1 MTVCLER
8 FWHNRGHLVECAQ
21 FLRRGLDAARD
32 VSPELRCA
40 ALNLAGQT
48 ELRYD
53 TESSRA
59 YFTEAL
65 GIARGIGDDRS
76 TATALWGLS
85 LVHRYAGDA
94 KKQAACASGAV
105 GIARSLGD
113 AVLLGE
119 CLLASSEY
127 LRFKLPAVA
136 DESRLY
142 ELLEVTSRS
151 GDRIYEALAHNNFG
165 DWALIAGDLETA
177 RDHLEQAQA
186 IYAEIGK
193 FEPVLASNLGWV
205 SFAHGDLTAAQA
217 TFAKAMQM
225 AELHRVRW
233 HGSLAILG
241 LGCVAAARRDWER
254 RQAVRLRGRRQ
265 ANCRA
270 VCARPRKPTG
280 NSRPGK
286 LNTRS
291 GRSASPVSM
300 NPGKTDRGSLVDFTL
315 GRSTSPLGSSENPG
329 LSPLTLPASHLN
341 SPVGDQ
347 SPHAYCP
354 SRRQA
359 QHLGARAAIA
369 ARHAPSPGP
378 PARFSPGRAAQPA
391 SRQYPCPTRSRR
403 RVGAR
408 LSTDTFRVR
417 RAVAPWL
424 WPNASDRP
432 YIHAMAPAGVN
443 VRICRKQGRAPRVAR
458 DLDHAHVVGRQ
469 L

>member
-1 MTVCLER
+1 M
-8 FWHNRGHLVECAQ
+8 
-21 FLRRGLDAARD
+21 
-32 VSPELRCA
+32 
-40 ALNLAGQT
+40 
-48 ELRYD
+48 
-53 TESSRA
+53 
-59 YFTEAL
+59 
-65 GIARGIGDDRS
+65 
-76 TATALWGLS
+76 
-85 LVHRYAGDA
+85 HRYAGDA

-105 GIARSLGD
+105 GIARSSGD

-127 LRFKLPAVA
+127 LRFSSRPSLTRAVY
-136 DESRLY
+136 D

-254 RQAVRLRGRRQ
+254 AAKLFGFADAEQ

-270 VCARPRKPTG
+270 VWLPPEKTYREQWTG
-280 NSRPGK
+280 ETEHALGPQRFAS
-286 LNTRS
+286 LHES
-291 GRSASPVSM
+291 GQS
-300 NPGKTDRGSLVDFTL
+300 TDRGSLVDFTL

-369 ARHAPSPGP
+369 ARQAPSPGP
-378 PARFSPGRAAQPA
+378 PARFSPGRAAQPTA

-408 LSTDTFRVR
+408 LSTDTFRVAG

-443 VRICRKQGRAPRVAR
+443 VRICRRQGRAPRVAR